1 MLALVDADSIAYRI
15 AFGCQDDSEAI
26 AVRQISEYLEEL
38 VYTYANADD
47 CEGYLTGK
55 RNFRYDIAKTVPY
68 KGNRTQEKPKHL
80 GILRQYMIDA
90 WSFVVHEEQEAD
102 DAVSI
107 RAYELGEED
116 YIICSLDKDLNNV
129 RGWHYNF
136 QKNDRYYVSEE
147 EAIKNFYTQLLT
159 GDGVD
164 NIPGLKGIGPK
175 KAAKILKDC
184 VTEQELYKAV
194 LEAYDGNVE
203 YLTEQGQLLW
213 LRREKGQLWQPPS
226 L

>member
-1 MLALVDADSIAYRI
+1 
-15 AFGCQDDSEAI
+15 
-26 AVRQISEYLEEL
+26 
-38 VYTYANADD
+38 
-47 CEGYLTGK
+47 
-55 RNFRYDIAKTVPY
+55 
-68 KGNRTQEKPKHL
+68 
-80 GILRQYMIDA
+80 
-90 WSFVVHEEQEAD
+90 
-102 DAVSI
+102 
-107 RAYELGEED
+107 
-116 YIICSLDKDLNNV
+116 
-129 RGWHYNF
+129 
-136 QKNDRYYVSEE
+136 
-147 EAIKNFYTQLLT
+147 LLT